1 MLIKFLKIIRDKS
14 QKYERTDINGQEIK
28 ISKIFFRQ
36 AIFVLI
42 SIVLFFVS
50 IDGFSERLLEY
61 CVSALSILIGLFIT
75 VLVFV
80 SEIIPNRETSNENT
94 SAIDRTKKIQLF
106 NYYKRFSFM
115 IGRTTVLSIFC
126 LIIIFFLIQIGMSYN
141 PFEYVMT
148 PQIDIKSILLFFKIS
163 INLLLRLL
171 FIYWMI
177 RIFYNTLFSVSSL
190 TIIINLK
197 K

>member
-1 MLIKFLKIIRDKS
+1 MLIKYLKIIRDKS
-14 QKYERTDINGQEIK
+14 RKYERTDINGQEIK

-36 AIFVLI
+36 AIFALI

-50 IDGFSERLLEY
+50 INGFSERLLEY

-80 SEIIPNRETSNENT
+80 SEKIPNRETSNENT

-126 LIIIFFLIQIGMSYN
+126 LIIIFFLIQTY
-141 PFEYVMT
+141 
-148 PQIDIKSILLFFKIS
+148 LLSFLLEE
-163 INLLLRLL
+163 NLYL
-171 FIYWMI
+171 F
-177 RIFYNTLFSVSSL
+177 
-190 TIIINLK
+190 
-197 K
+197 